1 MTKSQTILVSVG
13 VVFILALLGAAYI
26 TIQSVSKASESA
38 EKLEKVKKDY
48 ARIFKTANPFPS
60 EENKEILEKNL
71 EQAREWEKKLLTIIR
86 EGEYNP
92 ESKQTNPG
100 YFSNKRQEMIE
111 RLTTTAPK
119 GPDGKSVAVE
129 GLTFGFDK
137 YKDGAPAS
145 KNDVPRLMEQLTLID
160 GLVQLLYD
168 AEIDKLK
175 AVRREEFEDVDNQ
188 KSDEEA
194 SSSSRRSSRRSS
206 RNRASN
212 VTTNSGGPVPIEP
225 FEQGAVEVDR
235 QRFEFVFDA
244 RQNSLMT
251 ILNEIG
257 TMKPYAIV
265 SKLSFVKASDDYRPP
280 VDEQK
285 DEKKSKRRSQA
296 EEASE
301 NQIVLNVRPPSR
313 TSRLVSGELHEAPV
327 TVSMTVDVFTFKPEE
342 ENTDAM
348 EAEEYADDSMEES
361 VDSQDADANVA
372 NEEANGDF

>member
-1 MTKSQTILVSVG
+1 
-13 VVFILALLGAAYI
+13 
-26 TIQSVSKASESA
+26 
-38 EKLEKVKKDY
+38 
-48 ARIFKTANPFPS
+48 
-60 EENKEILEKNL
+60 
-71 EQAREWEKKLLTIIR
+71 
-86 EGEYNP
+86 
-92 ESKQTNPG
+92 
-100 YFSNKRQEMIE
+100 MIE
-111 RLTTTAPK
+111 RLTRTAPK

-188 KSDEEA
+188 ESNEEA

-285 DEKKSKRRSQA
+285 DEKKSKRRPQA

-361 VDSQDADANVA
+361 VDSQDADANVD